1 MPVAEGVVILFNA
14 GGESVPRKSYEDIER
29 FEFDDKIHAFV
40 ALGLEWN
47 RQMFGRD
54 TATFVY
60 DDQVG
65 EWAIALGPLW
75 SLEDPD
81 TLSLAL
87 FYAHRELQREEKVAP
102 QWIDL
107 VEFNMDAFR
116 EDVESILRQPSRS
129 SAAVITRTPSGMYT
143 ADNPA
148 QATEIVNRMADTVS
162 GEALD
167 QIRIAAVKGDRGRQR

>member
-1 MPVAEGVVILFNA
+1 MTEGVVILFNI

-40 ALGLEWN
+40 ALGLEWS

-54 TATFVY
+54 TAAFVY

-65 EWAIALGPLW
+65 EWAVVLGPLW
-75 SLEDPD
+75 SPEDPD

-87 FYAHRELQREEKVAP
+87 FYPHREPQVEEEVVPQR
-102 QWIDL
+102 IDL

-116 EDVESILRQPSRS
+116 EDVESMLRQPSRS
-129 SAAVITRTPSGMYT
+129 STAVITRTPSGMYT
-143 ADNPA
+143 TDNPA
-148 QATEIVNRMADTVS
+148 QTTEIVNRMADTAGS
-162 GEALD
+162 ETLD
-167 QIRIAAVKGDRGRQR
+167 QIRVAAVKIDRGRQG